1 MDEDIAII
9 NNNTRREKLKNFFVK
24 NKKFLFYLISL
35 VLFFVI
41 IFFSLQE
48 YKKIKKIEISDL
60 YNSTIIGYPDE
71 KKDKTVENLINIIN
85 KKDSTYSPLSLYFI
99 IDNNLVLDKKKMD
112 NLFDIVIFDT
122 SLEKEIKNL
131 IIYKKA
137 LFYADDSDENTL
149 LGLLNPLI
157 KSESIWKSHA
167 LYLVAEYF
175 YSKNENQ
182 KSKEFFQQ
190 IISIENDN
198 PDIVKEAQKR
208 LNRDFSE

>member
-85 KKDSTYSPLSLYFI
+85 KKDSTYSPLSL
-99 IDNNLVLDKKKMD
+99 
-112 NLFDIVIFDT
+112 
-122 SLEKEIKNL
+122 
-131 IIYKKA
+131 
-137 LFYADDSDENTL
+137 
-149 LGLLNPLI
+149 
-157 KSESIWKSHA
+157 
-167 LYLVAEYF
+167 
-175 YSKNENQ
+175 
-182 KSKEFFQQ
+182 
-190 IISIENDN
+190 
-198 PDIVKEAQKR
+198 
-208 LNRDFSE
+208 

>member
-149 LGLLNPLI
+149 LGLLN
-157 KSESIWKSHA
+157 
-167 LYLVAEYF
+167 
-175 YSKNENQ
+175 
-182 KSKEFFQQ
+182 
-190 IISIENDN
+190 
-198 PDIVKEAQKR
+198 
-208 LNRDFSE
+208 